1 MNPSDLLLEIR
12 TFCQTNANEEVARKS
27 QRYFKEEFIGYG
39 LTSPQVTG
47 KVREMLGR
55 KELDLPLVLET
66 MPLLIESGKFEETS
80 FGLLLINGF
89 SKFYKPESFDE
100 ISGWFAKGIRNWAH
114 ADTLGM
120 FILPKFLQK
129 NVVPVDA
136 LLPWK
141 NSGHKFQRR
150 CVPVTLIKN
159 LKTADNFMPLF
170 SFIEP
175 LMLDKEREVHQGVGW
190 FLREA
195 WKKKPVETEEFLLKW
210 KDTSPRLIFQYA
222 CEKMTA
228 EGKLKFRKV
237 KMEGRGVK
245 GEG

>member
-1 MNPSDLLLEIR
+1 MKPADLLLEIR
-12 TFCQTNANEEVARKS
+12 TFCQTHANEEVARKS

-66 MPLLIESGKFEETS
+66 MPLLIESGKYEETS

-89 SKFYKPESFDE
+89 SKFYAPSTFVE
-100 ISGWFAKGIRNWAH
+100 ISGWFAKGIHNWAH

-120 FILPKFLQK
+120 FILPKFLQR
-129 NVVPVDA
+129 NIVPVDA
-136 LLPWK
+136 FLPWK
-141 NSGHKFQRR
+141 NSGYKFQRR
-150 CVPVTLIKN
+150 CVPVTLIKS
-159 LKTADNFMPLF
+159 LKTAGNFIPLF
-170 SFIEP
+170 IFIEP

-195 WKKKPVETEEFLLKW
+195 WKKRKEETEEFLLKW
-210 KDTSPRLIFQYA
+210 KDTAPRLIFQYA

-228 EGKLKFRKV
+228 EEKSRFRKV
-237 KMEGRGVK
+237 KFKMEG
-245 GEG
+245 